1 MLFLLETHR
10 LITKINS
17 CIDDSGKDSL
27 QQCKKI
33 QKFFKQ
39 LTEIKAKQ
47 YNEGAKMIA
56 DKTISKMFLKKTTR
70 SPHKKAVGWIEGSE
84 LHFFTN
90 DDYLQKVK
98 IYFHGLMKLG
108 IQTQDKVAILGQT
121 SKEWHFL
128 DLATLAARGIVTP
141 VYPTYLA
148 HEVEYILNH
157 SETKFLILENEVQI
171 QKILETQDKLPLLK
185 YIIAIKDISIES
197 KNALRSDIT
206 FYTFQQFIEL
216 GTIELHHSPKLFKE
230 SVDSSEGADVASI
243 IYTSGTTGDP
253 KGAVITQKAIC
264 AMLKNVQNSLK
275 TNILP
280 TDRFLI
286 FLPLSHVLG
295 RCDSLLN
302 LVFDSESVYAES
314 LDKVVDNLQIAK
326 PTILI
331 SVPRIFE
338 KVYSKVMDTIQKES
352 DIKKKVFDWAL
363 SASSAYYEK
372 INQDKAPTPFQIIQK
387 NLAYKLVFEKIYNRF
402 GGRIRF
408 LVSGGAPLSPDIMVF
423 LQNANLTILE
433 GYGLTETIAP
443 CILNPVVRQIP
454 GTIGLPLGDVQVKFA
469 DDGEIMLKTQ
479 ALFSHY
485 YKNESA
491 TAEAFNEEGWF
502 LTGDIGEIT
511 PDGFVKI
518 TDRKKDII
526 ITSAGKNV
534 APQKIENILKLQ
546 KHISNAMVVGDKRKF
561 LVAIISIDREAF
573 LDELESLGITGRPP
587 YEELA
592 QEPKIYTHIEQE
604 ILEANKELASFE
616 NIKGFF
622 IAPSDFT
629 VENGQITPSLKLKK
643 KVLLKTYSK
652 EIDALYKKLES

>member
-1 MLFLLETHR
+1 M
-10 LITKINS
+10 IT
-17 CIDDSGKDSL
+17 D
-27 QQCKKI
+27 Q
-33 QKFFKQ
+33 
-39 LTEIKAKQ
+39 
-47 YNEGAKMIA
+47 
-56 DKTISKMFLKKTTR
+56 TISKMFLKKTMR
-70 SPHKKAVGWIEGSE
+70 SPHKKAIGWIEGSE
-84 LHFFTN
+84 LHFLSN
-90 DDYLQKVK
+90 EDYFQKVK
-98 IYFHGLMKLG
+98 TYFYGLVKLG

-121 SKEWHFL
+121 CKEWHFF
-128 DLATLAARGIVTP
+128 DLATLAARAIVTP

-157 SETKFLILENEVQI
+157 SETKLLILENESQML
-171 QKILETQDKLPLLK
+171 KILETQKDLPLLK
-185 YIIAIKDISIES
+185 YIIAIKDISDES
-197 KNALRSDIT
+197 RKNLRADII
-206 FYTFQQFIEL
+206 FYTFQQFLEIGLLEQNR
-216 GTIELHHSPKLFKE
+216 SPKLFEE
-230 SVDSSEGADVASI
+230 SIENSIGLDIASI

-264 AMLKNVQNSLK
+264 AMLENVYSTLK

-295 RCDSLLN
+295 RCDSFLN
-302 LVFDSESVYAES
+302 LIFDSESVYAES

-338 KVYSKVMDTIQKES
+338 KVYSKIMDTIQKES
-352 DIKKKVFDWAL
+352 NLKKQIFEWAL
-363 SASSAYYEK
+363 SVTSAYYDK
-372 INQDKAPTPFQIIQK
+372 INKDQSPTPFQIIQK

-408 LVSGGAPLSPDIMVF
+408 LVSGGAPLSPEIMTF

-443 CILNPVVRQIP
+443 CIINPIVRQIP

-469 DDGEIMLKTQ
+469 NDGEILLKTQ
-479 ALFSHY
+479 AIFSNY
-485 YKNESA
+485 YKNETA
-491 TAEAFNEEGWF
+491 TKEAFNEEGWF
-502 LTGDIGEIT
+502 LTGDIGELT
-511 PDGFVKI
+511 VDGYVKI

-546 KHISNAMVVGDKRKF
+546 KHISNAMIVGDKRKF
-561 LVAIISIDREAF
+561 LVAIISIDREVF
-573 LDELESLGITGRPP
+573 LDELESLGIAGHPA
-587 YEELA
+587 YGDLA
-592 QEPKIYTHIEQE
+592 IEPKIYEVIDQE
-604 ILEANKELASFE
+604 IQAANKELASYE
-616 NIKGFF
+616 SIKGFF

-643 KVLLKTYSK
+643 KVILKAYVK

>member
-1 MLFLLETHR
+1 
-10 LITKINS
+10 
-17 CIDDSGKDSL
+17 
-27 QQCKKI
+27 
-33 QKFFKQ
+33 
-39 LTEIKAKQ
+39 
-47 YNEGAKMIA
+47 MIA

-70 SPHKKAVGWIEGSE
+70 ALHKKSIGWIEG
-84 LHFFTN
+84 N
-90 DDYLQKVK
+90 DLNFYSNEDYLQKVK
-98 IYFHGLMKLG
+98 TLFYGFSKLG
-108 IQTQDKVAILGQT
+108 MFTQDKVAILGNT
-121 SKEWHFL
+121 SKEWHFF
-128 DLATLAARGIVTP
+128 DLAVMAARGVVIP
-141 VYPTYLA
+141 IYPTYLE

-157 SETKFLILENEVQI
+157 SEAKFLILENENQMKKI
-171 QKILETQDKLPLLK
+171 IDTQKNLNHLK
-185 YIIAIKDISIES
+185 VIIALKEISDES
-197 KNALRSDIT
+197 KSKLQSGID
-206 FYTFQQFIEL
+206 FYTLDQFVDLGVTEL
-216 GTIELHHSPKLFKE
+216 ENAPKLFE
-230 SVDSSEGADVASI
+230 DTVGRSDGNDIASI

-253 KGAVITQKAIC
+253 KGAVIAQKAIC
-264 AMLKNVQNSLK
+264 AMLENVHTSLK

-280 TDRFLI
+280 TDRTLV

-302 LVFDSESVYAES
+302 LMFDFESVYAES
-314 LDKVVDNLQIAK
+314 MDKVVDNLQVAK

-331 SVPRIFE
+331 AVPRIFE
-338 KVYSKVMDTIQKES
+338 KVYSKVMEMIQKES
-352 DIKKKVFDWAL
+352 ELKQKVFDWAL
-363 SASSAYYEK
+363 HSSQEYYKK
-372 INQDKAPTPFQIIQK
+372 INDDQAPTPYQILQK

-408 LVSGGAPLSPDIMVF
+408 LVSGGAPLSPEIMNF

-443 CILNPVVRQIP
+443 CILNPPVRQIP

-469 DDGEIMLKTQ
+469 SDGEIMLKTK

-485 YKNESA
+485 YKNEEA
-491 TAEAFNEEGWF
+491 TKEAFKDGWF

-511 PDGFVKI
+511 TDGYVRI

-546 KHISNAMVVGDKRKF
+546 KHISNAMVVGDRRKF

-573 LDELESLGITGRPP
+573 LEELDSLGLPGPLT

-592 QEPKIYTHIEQE
+592 QESKVYEIVDQE
-604 ILEANKELASFE
+604 IQAANQELASFE
-616 NIKGFF
+616 TIKGFF

-643 KVLLKTYSK
+643 KIILKTYADD
-652 EIDALYKKLES
+652 IDALYKKLES